1 MINIYFLRNIFIFLV
16 SLAVIFISTEYTDY
30 ANLLP
35 TFCAI
40 LIIIFTIL
48 DYFQNKEVYKSK
60 KKFLINFRP
69 YVILFISFLYVFSI
83 LFLGFFV
90 STILFFI
97 VSSYYLGVKNFK
109 HIFVTLVILIPF
121 MYIFFSLFLK
131 TNLPKGLLI

>member
-1 MINIYFLRNIFIFLV
+1 MTNIYFLRNIFIFSV

-35 TFCAI
+35 TVCAI

-60 KKFLINFRP
+60 KKILINFRP

-109 HIFVTLVILIPF
+109 HIFVTLIILIPF

>member
-1 MINIYFLRNIFIFLV
+1 MINIYFLRNIFIFSV

-60 KKFLINFRP
+60 KKILINFRP
-69 YVILFISFLYVFSI
+69 YVILFISFLYVLSI

-109 HIFVTLVILIPF
+109 HIFVTLIILIPF

>member
-1 MINIYFLRNIFIFLV
+1 MINIYFLRNIFIFSV

-60 KKFLINFRP
+60 KKILINFRP

>member
-60 KKFLINFRP
+60 KKILINFRP